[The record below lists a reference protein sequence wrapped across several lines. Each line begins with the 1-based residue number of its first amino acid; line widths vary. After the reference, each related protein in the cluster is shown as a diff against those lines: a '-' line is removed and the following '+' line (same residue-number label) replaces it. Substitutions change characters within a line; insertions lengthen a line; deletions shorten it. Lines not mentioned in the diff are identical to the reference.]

1 MIVHPDKEVSAG
13 CQDARYQDARCHDA
27 RLISRRGL
35 LGAGVSFYAWAN
47 MTRVASAAGAR
58 DPRLLVVIL
67 RGALDG
73 LSAVPPIS
81 DPVYA
86 ELRGDIALP
95 AAGEFAALPL
105 DGFFALHPAMKTFAR
120 LYAQK
125 KASVVHA
132 TATPYRERSHFDGQ
146 DLLESGYDRPGRVES
161 GWLNRALQVLP
172 RGERINPRNGL
183 GIGPATPLIL
193 RGSAPVMGWAPQ
205 SVANA
210 GDDLAA
216 RVLDLYQHKDPAL
229 RTALLAGL
237 DTDKM
242 AKAQGLSGDM
252 AKPQGGSADPKGM
265 AQAAQGAARLLAS
278 PDGPRVA
285 ALSFDGWDTHAN
297 QGGATGRLANLLGGL
312 DSAFAVFEDVLKPV
326 WKDTA
331 VVVVTEF
338 GRTARIN
345 GTVGSDHG
353 TGTVAFLLG
362 GAIAGGRIF
371 ADWPGLRENAL
382 HENRDLKPTTDLRG
396 ILKGLLHDHLGLS
409 AAHLA
414 ERIFPGSNSVAPVKG
429 LVV

>member
-1 MIVHPDKEVSAG
+1 MTNLPIDG
-13 CQDARYQDARCHDA
+13 CFDARH
-27 RLISRRGL
+27 ISRRGL
-35 LGAGVSFYAWAN
+35 LGAGVSFYAWAH
-47 MTRVASAAGAR
+47 MSRIASAAGAR

-86 ELRGDIALP
+86 DLRGEIAIGKE
-95 AAGEFAALPL
+95 GEFAALPL

-120 LYAQK
+120 LYKEK

-132 TATPYRERSHFDGQ
+132 TATSYRERSHFDGQ
-146 DLLESGYDRPGRVES
+146 DLLESGYDRPGKLDS
-161 GWLNRALQVLP
+161 GWLNRALLAMP
-172 RGERINPRNGL
+172 SGGRINPRGGL

-205 SVANA
+205 IVANA

-216 RVLDLYQHKDPAL
+216 RVLDLYQHRDPVLAKAL
-229 RTALLAGL
+229 RAGL

-252 AKPQGGSADPKGM
+252 ARPQGGSADPRGM
-265 AQAAQGAARLLAS
+265 VQAAQGAARLLVS
-278 PDGPRVA
+278 TDGPRVA

-312 DSAFAVFEDVLKPV
+312 DGAFAAFEEVLKPV

-331 VVVVTEF
+331 IVVVTEF
-338 GRTARIN
+338 GRTARVN

-362 GAIAGGRIF
+362 GAIAGGSMI
-371 ADWPGLRENAL
+371 ADWPGLREPAL
-382 HENRDLKPTTDLRG
+382 LDNRDLKPTTDLRV
-396 ILKGLLHDHLGLS
+396 ILKGLLHDHLGIS
-409 AAHLA
+409 AAKLA
-414 ERIFPGSNSVAPVKG
+414 DTIFPASEGLAPMKG
-429 LVV
+429 LIV

>member
-1 MIVHPDKEVSAG
+1 MIDPTPSAS
-13 CQDARYQDARCHDA
+13 CPEAS
-27 RLISRRGL
+27 LISRRGL
-35 LGAGVSFYAWAN
+35 LGAGASFFAWSHI
-47 MTRVASAAGAR
+47 TRTASAAGAR

-81 DPVYA
+81 DPAYA
-86 ELRGDIALP
+86 DLRGEIALP
-95 AAGEFAALPL
+95 KEGALAALPL

-120 LYAQK
+120 LYREK

-132 TATPYRERSHFDGQ
+132 VATGYRERSHFDGQ
-146 DLLESGYDRPGRVES
+146 DVLESGYGGAGRVDS
-161 GWLNRALQVLP
+161 GWLNRALLAMP
-172 RGERINPRNGL
+172 KGERVNSKGGQVFSGL

-205 SVANA
+205 QVPNA
-210 GDDLAA
+210 GEDLAA
-216 RVLDLYQHKDPAL
+216 RVLDLYTHRDPAL
-229 RTALLAGL
+229 GQALAAGL
-237 DTDKM
+237 DTDRM
-242 AKAQGLSGDM
+242 AKAQGMSGDM
-252 AKPQGGSADPKGM
+252 AKAQGGSADPRGM
-265 AQAAQGAARLLAS
+265 VQAAQGAARLMMAL
-278 PDGPRVA
+278 DGPRVA

-312 DSAFAVFEDVLKPV
+312 DGAFGVFEEVLKPV
-326 WKDTA
+326 WNDTA

-362 GAIAGGRIF
+362 GAVAGGRMF
-371 ADWPGLRENAL
+371 ADWPGLAPNQL
-382 HENRDLKPTTDLRG
+382 HEGRDLKPTIDLRAV
-396 ILKGLLHDHLGLS
+396 LKGLLQDHVGVSPAALS
-409 AAHLA
+409 DT
-414 ERIFPGSNSVAPVKG
+414 IFPGSGHVAAMKG